1 VSLADHGSAV
11 PQRRTPTPRALVETV
26 PVADPVRERAKTG
39 TPLHG
44 ELPQLH
50 SIETALSV

>member
-1 VSLADHGSAV
+1 
-11 PQRRTPTPRALVETV
+11 V

-50 SIETALSV
+50 TIEAVLSI